1 MSSTQSQIHVVTH
14 QRRLQKINTF
24 RCCFEDQSNWFSANE
39 MDTVQNIYVSCYIN
53 PYYSHANWLILKFFF
68 AKKKG
73 KTTKPAFDNVLMTS
87 PQAKK

>member
-53 PYYSHANWLILKFFF
+53 PYYSHANWLILKCFFLQ
-68 AKKKG
+68 KKRKNNI
-73 KTTKPAFDNVLMTS
+73 ASSRQCVDDFTS
-87 PQAKK
+87 NQK